1 MEERDATVATRTDG
15 NRTVHRRTTPAPG
28 LRLDFDLDLNLAPLK
43 HATEKVKLEI
53 LLASFPVLTVGLAGL
68 CATVSHRVN
77 VSDV

>member
-28 LRLDFDLDLNLAPLK
+28 LDLAPLK
-43 HATEKVKLEI
+43 QATEKVKLEI